1 MNVYEIDMTIT
12 GKYIFM
18 VIKYSHSFF
27 IPTAW
32 SLLLFAATVDL
43 ITSQSV
49 AMEMAVILQ
58 IQFYVF
64 TVISDRRKKNW
75 AIGKKKLV

>member
-1 MNVYEIDMTIT
+1 MIVNVYEIDMTIT
-12 GKYIFM
+12 SKYIFT
-18 VIKYSHSFF
+18 VIKYSHSFL
-27 IPTAW
+27 IPRAW

-58 IQFYVF
+58 IHFYVF
-64 TVISDRRKKNW
+64 TVISDR
-75 AIGKKKLV
+75 KKKPVQ